1 MLIIEICLIKVQFLI
16 HTNVL
21 AHTTKTYKQKKTKTN
36 YLPIASPVVVVMA
49 ASPSELAPTEV
60 TSATTPTEVRRTVPR
75 STTTT
80 AISWSSL
87 PLVVSKVVVVV
98 PPVAASVER

>member
-1 MLIIEICLIKVQFLI
+1 MLNKSSISHPHQRARTHHKDIQ
-16 HTNVL
+16 
-21 AHTTKTYKQKKTKTN
+21 TKEKKKTN